1 MGVAVILNLVV
12 TVIINSFWD
21 EYKNTNKPALAQR
34 QLHADAAASARYRPN
49 SSDRG
54 HASRPSTA
62 GGSGDS
68 FGDTYRE
75 GAAAAAAAAAT
86 GENDGR
92 DDSERGGVLAAGEGR
107 DGAADGGGGTGTG
120 TGTARN
126 TPHLPSA
133 RGGWGW
139 QGVSLADEEEAVGSS
154 EPPGRR
160 GSREGSGNFLH
171 GGAGGGASQHLVLP
185 SGEEAGMDAERN
197 VARRAS
203 RKRLDVSGI
212 T

>member
-49 SSDRG
+49 PSGRG
-54 HASRPSTA
+54 PSSRPPVA
-62 GGSGDS
+62 GGSGDG
-68 FGDTYRE
+68 FGDTCRE
-75 GAAAAAAAAAT
+75 GAAAAGAAAAAAT
-86 GENDGR
+86 GENGGR
-92 DDSERGGVLAAGEGR
+92 DDSERRGVLAAGEGR
-107 DGAADGGGGTGTG
+107 DGGADGTG

-126 TPHLPSA
+126 TTHSPSA
-133 RGGWGW
+133 RGSWGW

-154 EPPGRR
+154 EPSSRR

-171 GGAGGGASQHLVLP
+171 GGAGGGSSQHLVLP